1 MQKLWLLFCSFNCQV
16 TAKGVVMYQVLSG
29 SARVSPCKPP
39 NILAFPI
46 CCKAYQSRR
55 AMLCVAHCVYILY
68 MYISEVA
75 PRALFLPRWVSTG
88 SPCVDAGPA
97 TGRFKC
103 IHLHVR
109 VSVTVSAIVSK
120 CKCKTVSAPSQS
132 LPQGGYLALYRG

>member
-1 MQKLWLLFCSFNCQV
+1 M
-16 TAKGVVMYQVLSG
+16 
-29 SARVSPCKPP
+29 
-39 NILAFPI
+39 
-46 CCKAYQSRR
+46 
-55 AMLCVAHCVYILY
+55 
-68 MYISEVA
+68 
-75 PRALFLPRWVSTG
+75 
-88 SPCVDAGPA
+88 DAGPA